1 MRVVDSSMELLHSAV
16 AGLARAGESLQALPA
31 RATPPWI
38 GQQTRGLPLGH
49 SLIAFPLKMGLNP
62 ANYSAIKVTFIYN
75 GTRQSGGLLMNK
87 YVIIIALLFLA
98 AVAGILFQQDRH
110 SKMLES
116 EHSAILDL
124 QTRIDKYSGEN
135 RELRDKVSAAQ
146 RDSEAARQAQES
158 IRMAE
163 RKSRAEEQEQQRQVA
178 ELLERL
184 KIEAENRKNAETAL
198 AELNEKITA
207 LSVAQIEAEEKLA
220 SLDEAR
226 VRQEMP
232 ESSDDELE
240 GALTTLEQ
248 KKAELARLEEQRL
261 ELDEEYQITLRRQAE
276 LKEDIMRDKTF
287 SEDLRELLEA
297 FLRVLG
303 F

>member
-1 MRVVDSSMELLHSAV
+1 
-16 AGLARAGESLQALPA
+16 
-31 RATPPWI
+31 
-38 GQQTRGLPLGH
+38 
-49 SLIAFPLKMGLNP
+49 
-62 ANYSAIKVTFIYN
+62 
-75 GTRQSGGLLMNK
+75 MNK

-116 EHSAILDL
+116 EHSAIMDL